1 MAMMPVSLQEANW
14 ATAGGT
20 GSDTPIPLDKLEN
33 AGMTAEQCLLPGHGV
48 SQSAGR
54 LKLEAVTNEEWTSI
68 QRGQQ
73 EGMSASGVARNAA
86 NAASAGLVDMGTSLA
101 GYGAAAAGI
110 PGISDKAARNAK
122 ENARIKVTDRTVNEN
137 TNGTKAGALKAID
150 ESGKTVYYIKGVELT
165 TDADGNKPKTHEE
178 KPKSEIDGRHLDTS
192 IIIMSPEGENLLLIQ
207 GDAHAKIYKC
217 GGEKPEE
224 LAFIREV
231 RWTPFSSYTYSV
243 NGKEILMLSARTG
256 STDQHPR
263 DVASTYA
270 PVKKFEKA
278 SGKDKCL
285 AADDNADEFVPP
297 EAHAVAAF
305 QYMKED
311 PSHWTSQVYM
321 AYGPGV
327 DVLGL
332 LAVRSHVAARC
343 NKLGPKQ
350 QGR

>member
-14 ATAGGT
+14 AIAGGT

-33 AGMTAEQCLLPGHGV
+33 GGMTAEQCLLPGHGV
-48 SQSAGR
+48 SESAGR

-68 QRGQQ
+68 QRGQA
-73 EGMSASGVARNAA
+73 EGISASGVARNAA
-86 NAASAGLVDMGTSLA
+86 NAASAGLVDMGASLA
-101 GYGAAAAGI
+101 GAAGV
-110 PGISDKAARNAK
+110 PGISGRDVRNAK

-137 TNGTKAGALKAID
+137 TDGTKAGALKAID
-150 ESGKTVYYIKGVELT
+150 EDGKTVYYIKGVEMT
-165 TDADGNKPKTHEE
+165 TDVDGNKPKTHEE
-178 KPKSEIDGRHLDTS
+178 KPKSEIDGRHLDTN

-207 GDAHAKIYKC
+207 GDAHAKVYKC
-217 GGEKPEE
+217 GGEKPQEV
-224 LAFIREV
+224 AFIKEV

-243 NGKEILMLSARTG
+243 DGKEILMLSARTG
-256 STDQHPR
+256 SSDQAPR
-263 DVASTYA
+263 DIASTYA

-297 EAHAVAAF
+297 ETHAVAAF

-321 AYGPGV
+321 AYGPGMA
-327 DVLGL
+327 VLGL
-332 LAVRSHVAARC
+332 LALRSHVAARC